1 MTGTPAN
8 IKLGMAYDGPK
19 GDHSFTDSAARGAAA
34 VVKAGGTLVGELS
47 ATVGEPDSAKE
58 TRLQQLVTQGA
69 NTIVA
74 VGYDYE
80 TALKKV
86 AAANTGVHFAI
97 VDDVVNAPNVASLTF
112 AAEQSSFLV
121 GAAAALK
128 SKTGHV
134 GFIGGVNVPL
144 IQTFQAGFDAGAKA
158 ANASIKID
166 DKYISQPPDTTGYNA
181 PDKAQ
186 TIAKGMFDGG
196 ADVIYAAAGGSG
208 TGLFKE
214 AKADGKLAI
223 GVDSDQ
229 YQDPTLAAYKSVIIT
244 SAVKN
249 VDVATYL
256 FASSVATGKP
266 ETGIQAFD
274 LKNGGVGYAT
284 SGGQITD
291 IEPKLDALKQKII
304 AGTIKVPTSLS

>member
-1 MTGTPAN
+1 
-8 IKLGMAYDGPK
+8 MAYDGPK

-34 VVKAGGTLVGELS
+34 VVKAGGTLTGELS
-47 ATVGEPDSAKE
+47 ATLGEPDSAKE
-58 TRLQQLVTQGA
+58 TRMQQLITQGA
-69 NTIVA
+69 NTVVA

-80 TALKKV
+80 AALKKV
-86 AAANTGVHFAI
+86 AAANPSVHFAI
-97 VDDVVNAPNVASLTF
+97 VDDVVDAANVASLTF

-121 GAAAALK
+121 GAAAAMK

-144 IQTFQAGFDAGAKA
+144 IQTFQAGYDAGAKQV
-158 ANASIKID
+158 NASVKID
-166 DKYISQPPDTTGYNA
+166 DKYISQPPDNSGYSS

-214 AKADGKLAI
+214 AKAQGKLAI

-229 YQDPTLAAYKSVIIT
+229 YQDPTLADYKSVIIT

-256 FASSVATGKP
+256 FASSVAAGKP
-266 ETGIQAFD
+266 LTGVQTFD
-274 LKNGGVGYAT
+274 LKNGGVGFAT
-284 SGGQITD
+284 SGGQIDD
-291 IEPKLDALKQKII
+291 IASKLNDLKAQII
-304 AGTIKVPTSLS
+304 AGTIKVPTTLS